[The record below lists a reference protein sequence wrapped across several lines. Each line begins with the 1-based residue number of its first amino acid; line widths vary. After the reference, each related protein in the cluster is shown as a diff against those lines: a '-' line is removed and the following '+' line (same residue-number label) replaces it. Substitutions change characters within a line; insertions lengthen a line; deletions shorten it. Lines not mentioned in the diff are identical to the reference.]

1 MTKTPISQ
9 LYEQSPALGKLRSAI
24 AQSQSNSSARSQKI
38 NVKGLVGSS
47 LSFMITDT
55 FKSADLPFLLILNDK
70 EEAAYYLNDLEQLIG
85 EKDVL
90 FYPGSYRRPYQIEET
105 DNANVLLRAE
115 VLNRINSRK
124 KPAVIVTYPDA
135 LFEKVVTRKELDK
148 NTQKI
153 KIGDEISLDFLNEVL
168 FEYQF
173 KRVDFVTEPGEF
185 SVRGGIVDVFSFS
198 HDEPYRI
205 EFFGDEVD
213 SIRTF
218 DVETQ
223 LSTDKVKKITII
235 PNVENKFTEEI
246 RESFLKYVSAST
258 VVFAKNLALIYDRI
272 DSLFEKAEESFAKL
286 SQEIKHAKP
295 KELFADSILLKAQLE
310 DYLCVEI
317 GNSSVSSGAVENQT
331 KELSSATLETTAS
344 IIQFNTKPQPSF
356 NKKFD
361 LLIENLNDNRDG
373 GYSNYIF
380 CSTEQQA
387 KRFHDI
393 FDEVDQTVHY
403 QTIIFPLY
411 QGFIDQDL
419 KIACYTDHQIFERYH
434 KFHLKNGYAKK
445 QAITL
450 KELNKLEIGDYV
462 THIDHGIG
470 KFGGLQKIDVEGK
483 KQEAIKLIYGDRDIL
498 YVSIHS
504 LHKISKYNGKDGA
517 PPKIFKLG
525 SAAWKKLKQKTKARV
540 KKIAFDLIKVYAKR
554 RLEKGFQY
562 APDSYLQHELE
573 ASFIYE
579 DTPDQEKSTQ
589 DVKKDMES
597 ERPMDRLICGD
608 VGFGKTEVAIRA
620 AFKAVDNGKQ
630 VAVLVP
636 TTILAFQH
644 SRTFKERLKEMPV
657 SVDYLNRFRTAKE
670 KKDVLERLAEGKID
684 IIIGTHQ
691 LVNKNVQFK
700 DLGLLIVDE
709 EQKFG
714 VAVKEKLRSIKEN
727 VDVLTLTATPIPR
740 TLQFSLMAARDLS
753 VINTPP
759 PNRYPIESQVIRLN
773 EEVIRDAVSYEIQRG
788 GQVFFIHNRIENIK
802 EVAGMLQRLV
812 PDAKI
817 GIGHGQM
824 EGKKLESLML
834 SFMNG
839 EFDVLVS
846 TTIIESGLDV
856 TNANTIFIH
865 NANNFGL
872 SDLHQMRG
880 RVGRSNKKAFCYF
893 ITPPYEVMTP
903 EARKR
908 IEALEQFT
916 DLGSGFN
923 IAMKDLEIRGAGDL
937 LGGEQSGFINEIGF
951 ETYQKILSEAIDELK
966 ENEFKELYEEVE
978 GDKEKVYVKEMQL
991 DTDFELLFPDD
1002 YINNITERL
1011 NLYTQLNSVED
1022 EVGLQKFEAQL
1033 VDRFGELP
1041 EPAVDLMNS
1050 VRIKWIATH
1059 IGLEKVIM
1067 KKGKFIGYFIADQQ
1081 SSFYQSPTFTKVL
1094 QYAQTH
1100 PQLVK
1105 LKEKQTRNGLRL
1117 LLVFD
1122 KITSVEKALKVLEP
1136 FTPSKEN
1143 VSA

>member
-1 MTKTPISQ
+1 MTKSTIQQ
-9 LYEQSPALGKLRSAI
+9 LFAQSPPTRKLQTAI
-24 AQSQSNSSARSQKI
+24 AQTQIPNATKGNGI
-38 NVKGLVGSS
+38 ALKGLTGSA
-47 LSFMITDT
+47 LSFVISTV
-55 FKSADLPFLLILNDK
+55 FKNSEFPYLLIFNDK
-70 EEAAYYLNDLEQLIG
+70 EEAAYYLNDLELLVG

-124 KPAVIVTYPDA
+124 KPALIVTYPDA

-148 NTQKI
+148 NTLKI
-153 KIGDEISLDFLNEVL
+153 KVDDSLSLDFLNEVL

-198 HDEPYRI
+198 HDEPYRL

-223 LSTDKVKKITII
+223 LSTDKVTRIRII
-235 PNVENKFTEEI
+235 PNVENKFLNET
-246 RESFLKYVSAST
+246 RESFLKYISPKT
-258 VVFAKNLALIYDRI
+258 IVFIKNPDLLYSRL
-272 DSLFEKAEESFAKL
+272 DSFFKKAEESFKML
-286 SQEIKHAKP
+286 SQNVKHADP
-295 KELFADSILLKAQLE
+295 GALFVNSQLLKSQLQE
-310 DYLCVEI
+310 YCLVYINGSNEALKTSQIDGI
-317 GNSSVSSGAVENQT
+317 S
-331 KELSSATLETTAS
+331 
-344 IIQFNTKPQPSF
+344 FRTKPQPAF

-361 LLIENLNDNRDG
+361 LLIANLKENSQK
-373 GYSNYIF
+373 GYTNYIF
-380 CSTEQQA
+380 CASEQQA

-393 FDEVDQTVHY
+393 FDEVDEDIAYSTLVLPIY
-403 QTIIFPLY
+403 E
-411 QGFIDQDL
+411 GFIDDDL
-419 KIACYTDHQIFERYH
+419 KLVCYTDHQIFERYH

-450 KELNKLEIGDYV
+450 KELNKLDVGDYV

-470 KFGGLQKIDVEGK
+470 KFGGLQKIEVEGK
-483 KQEAIKLIYGDRDIL
+483 KQEAIKLMYGDRDIL

-504 LHKISKYNGKDGA
+504 LHKISKFNGKDGA
-517 PPKIFKLG
+517 VPKIYKLG
-525 SAAWKKLKQKTKARV
+525 SAAWKKLKQKTKSRV

-562 APDSYLQHELE
+562 TPDSYLQLELE
-573 ASFIYE
+573 ASFIFE
-579 DTPDQEKSTQ
+579 DTPDQSKATE
-589 DVKKDMES
+589 DIKKDMES
-597 ERPMDRLICGD
+597 ERPMDRLVCGD

-620 AFKAVDNGKQ
+620 AFKAVENGKQ

-644 SRTFKERLKEMPV
+644 KRTFSERLKEMPV
-657 SVDYLNRFRTAKE
+657 TVDYLNRFRTTKE
-670 KKDVLERLAEGKID
+670 KKDTLANLENGKVD

-691 LVNKNVQFK
+691 LVNKNVKFR

-714 VAVKEKLRSIKEN
+714 VAVKDKLKSIKEN

-759 PNRYPIESQVIRLN
+759 PNRYPIESHVIRFN
-773 EEVIRDAVSYEIQRG
+773 EETIRDAITYEIQRG
-788 GQVFFIHNRIENIK
+788 GQIFFIHNRIENIK
-802 EVAGMLQRLV
+802 EVAGMIQRLV

-817 GIGHGQM
+817 GIGHGRM
-824 EGKKLESLML
+824 EGKKLETLML
-834 SFMNG
+834 AFMNG

-846 TTIIESGLDV
+846 TTIVESGLDV
-856 TNANTIFIH
+856 TNANTIFIN

-893 ITPPYEVMTP
+893 ITPPFDVMTH

-908 IEALEQFT
+908 IQALEQFT
-916 DLGSGFN
+916 ELGSGFN

-951 ETYQKILSEAIDELK
+951 DTYQKILAEAIEELK
-966 ENEFKELYEEVE
+966 ENEFKELYDEVE
-978 GDKEKVYVKEMQL
+978 GPHDRVFVK
-991 DTDFELLFPDD
+991 DTQIDSDFELLFPDD

-1011 NLYTQLNSVED
+1011 NLYTELNSIKE
-1022 EVGLQKFEAQL
+1022 EEALQKFESEL
-1033 VDRFGELP
+1033 IDRFGELP
-1041 EPAVDLMNS
+1041 TQVVDLLNS
-1050 VRIKWIATH
+1050 VRIKWIASS
-1059 IGLEKVIM
+1059 IGLEKVVM
-1067 KKGKFIGYFIADQQ
+1067 KKGKLIGYFIADQE
-1081 SSFYQSPTFTKVL
+1081 SAFYQSETFTEVL
-1094 QYAQTH
+1094 QFVQTH
-1100 PQLVK
+1100 ANICK
-1105 LKEKQTRNGLRL
+1105 MKEKQTRNGLRL
-1117 LLVFD
+1117 LLTFD
-1122 KITSVEKALKVLEP
+1122 NINSVEEALQAFRPLYKTEQ
-1136 FTPSKEN
+1136 
-1143 VSA
+1143 VSF